1 MIERRYDL
9 KLLDGRTVSWVGT
22 DGINASERYVDAM
35 RVAGKDVAVVAWREP
50 RTYVGPV
57 HHSQIIG

>member
-1 MIERRYDL
+1 MPEQLFEL
-9 KLLDGRTVSWVGT
+9 KLASGKVVTWHGT
-22 DGINASERYVDAM
+22 DGINASRRYVDCN
-35 RVAGKDVAVVAWREP
+35 RDETVVAWRYP